1 MKDEGNVHPVGREQG
16 GHDSPA
22 TTRKQMPSDASD
34 LEFSLTKS
42 YQGGRPS
49 SMTIHE
55 RQESVEENPNQGNQ
69 YTYIVY
75 RGRDRIVVGFTTTYA
90 IIPYHH

>member
-1 MKDEGNVHPVGREQG
+1 
-16 GHDSPA
+16 
-22 TTRKQMPSDASD
+22 MPSDASD
-34 LEFSLTKS
+34 LEYSLTKS
-42 YQGGRPS
+42 YQGRTS

-75 RGRDRIVVGFTTTYA
+75 HGRDRIVVGSTTTYA
-90 IIPYHH
+90 IIAYHH